1 MPEGCLRIYL
11 QKWINFVV
19 VVVVVVGIE
28 YPAGW

>member
-1 MPEGCLRIYL
+1 MPEGCLGLYL

-19 VVVVVVGIE
+19 VVVVRIE